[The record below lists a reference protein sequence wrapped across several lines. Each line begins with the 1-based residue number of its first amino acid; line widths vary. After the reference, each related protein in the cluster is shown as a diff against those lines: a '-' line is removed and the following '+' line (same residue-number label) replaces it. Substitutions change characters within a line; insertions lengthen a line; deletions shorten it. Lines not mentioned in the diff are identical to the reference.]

1 MFIITSL
8 TSMALPRLPANASK
22 FQKVEL
28 QWYRWE
34 AIVTFLMHIVCLA
47 SIPLLSDYN
56 ALRVHKCDRIKIEE
70 IFVVTGYGGIIC
82 FGILY
87 VLLMEL
93 YLRMWPIVLTREI
106 SDKPQTNMI

>member
-8 TSMALPRLPANASK
+8 TSMALPRLPANAAK
-22 FQKVEL
+22 FEKVEL

-34 AIVTFLMHIVCLA
+34 AIVTFLMHILCLA

-93 YLRMWPIVLTREI
+93 YLRMWPVLLTREI